1 MKESCGVLDACPH
14 KSSASD
20 SKGVRAQTF
29 DEPMESNRIPYKIPR
44 FRLNFGQS
52 RVTVK
57 ALDKRYLLHLDW
69 PYR

>member
-52 RVTVK
+52 RGDCESIGQK
-57 ALDKRYLLHLDW
+57 IPA
-69 PYR
+69 PP

>member
-29 DEPMESNRIPYKIPR
+29 DEPMESNRIPYKIPDR
-44 FRLNFGQS
+44 KS
-52 RVTVK
+52 VV
-57 ALDKRYLLHLDW
+57 
-69 PYR
+69 